1 MIQLTFSRALV
12 LLRQVHQ
19 RSVLFATTVLL
30 KITDLGFNRLSA
42 MDVMMY

>member
-1 MIQLTFSRALV
+1 MIQLTFSKALL

-19 RSVLFATTVLL
+19 RSVLFDTTVLF

-42 MDVMMY
+42 MGVMMY